1 MAIEIIDKTNAPTAV
16 VRVVA
21 PKRETVAQDIL
32 SRVRKKIKG
41 KNFRRETFHP
51 PPRRREG
58 REKAR
63 KRENENEREREK
75 EGLQRLAPFLDP
87 LDGHEISLKTGIGS
101 EEIGYNLNGDRSFKE
116 HDAHSTELAV
126 ERRGREETGEREEEG
141 ERERE
146 MIGVGAEYVV
156 IHLAGFAQ
164 RKTQTQR
171 ERRERRFSAWGDS
184 GGWTGLGTGQGPAER
199 AAMGRAR
206 G

>member
-41 KNFRRETFHP
+41 KNFRLFTHLQGDERE
-51 PPRRREG
+51 E
-58 REKAR
+58 R
-63 KRENENEREREK
+63 KRENERTRTKEREK
-75 EGLQRLAPFLDP
+75 KRDCKDWPRSSI

-126 ERRGREETGEREEEG
+126 ERRGREETGEREG

-146 MIGVGAEYVV
+146 
-156 IHLAGFAQ
+156 
-164 RKTQTQR
+164 R
-171 ERRERRFSAWGDS
+171 
-184 GGWTGLGTGQGPAER
+184 
-199 AAMGRAR
+199 GR
-206 G
+206 